1 MADRRATMLVR
12 EIMTENPMCCRPE
25 TIVRE
30 VARMMVECDCG
41 EIPVIDSE
49 GKPLGVVTDRDIT
62 CRLVA
67 EGLDPNTTS
76 AHDVMTTPV
85 VTIHEFGNVAEACK
99 QMEDVMI
106 RRIVCCDDSGR
117 VCGMLTLADVALRA
131 PGFAE
136 EIVEEVSHPTVEPS

>member
-1 MADRRATMLVR
+1 MLVR

-25 TIVRE
+25 TSCRE

-49 GKPLGVVTDRDIT
+49 GHPLGVVTDRDIT

-67 EGLDPNTTS
+67 EGFDPSSTP
-76 AHDVMTTPV
+76 AKQVMTSPV
-85 VTIHEFGNVAEACK
+85 VCIHEYGNIAEACQ

-106 RRIVCCDDSGR
+106 RRIVCVDDANR

-136 EIVEEVSHPTVEPS
+136 EVVEEVSQPTHEPSKVH